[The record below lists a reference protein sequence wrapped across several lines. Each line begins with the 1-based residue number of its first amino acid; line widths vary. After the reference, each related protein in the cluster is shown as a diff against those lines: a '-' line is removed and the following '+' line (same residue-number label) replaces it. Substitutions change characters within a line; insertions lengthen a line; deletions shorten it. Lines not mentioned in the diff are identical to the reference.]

1 MAIVLVAC
9 GRGTKPRGTRYFTPA
24 RAHASSRGPSWSAR
38 KIAETI
44 DAVGGHLN
52 AFTTKEYTCY
62 YVKILDQHLR
72 LGLELLADMVINP
85 LIAPEELE
93 KEKNVILEEV
103 RMYEDNPDELIYD
116 LLVQTLLQDHPLG
129 HPILGTPE
137 SILQTSRADLI
148 RFKERFYTPD
158 NSCLAIAG
166 NFEVS
171 QLLEDCNTFWR
182 KLRGSYTSEESSPV
196 QTTGTT
202 CLRKKDTEQFTFVGV
217 PGFHRQHQDRYAL
230 LVLNNLL
237 G

>member
-1 MAIVLVAC
+1 
-9 GRGTKPRGTRYFTPA
+9 
-24 RAHASSRGPSWSAR
+24 
-38 KIAETI
+38 
-44 DAVGGHLN
+44 
-52 AFTTKEYTCY
+52 
-62 YVKILDQHLR
+62 
-72 LGLELLADMVINP
+72 
-85 LIAPEELE
+85 
-93 KEKNVILEEV
+93 
-103 RMYEDNPDELIYD
+103 MYEDNPDELD

-196 QTTGTT
+196 QTTGKT
-202 CLRKKDTEQFTFVGV
+202 CLRKKDTEQV
-217 PGFHRQHQDRYAL
+217 HLL
-230 LVLNNLL
+230 LVSPVSTGNTRTAMLYWCSTIFL
-237 G
+237 GVVPPPVYSKS